1 MLLCSR
7 KQREL
12 RVMLLVIHL
21 PKETYKEAE
30 EEERPT
36 SIYKKGGTEEMALDE
51 YEVLTTP
58 L

>member
-1 MLLCSR
+1 
-7 KQREL
+7 
-12 RVMLLVIHL
+12 MLLVIHL